1 MVHLIKNIVL
11 VFSMKAD
18 NKPTTL
24 TLSEKT
30 KEQLAELGKKGETFD
45 TILQRVIS
53 NSARLCGKNK
63 MKDSVEE
70 SDQESKENPMEESK
84 EE

>member
-1 MVHLIKNIVL
+1 MKNTE
-11 VFSMKAD
+11 

-45 TILQRVIS
+45 TILQRVIGT
-53 NSARLCGKNK
+53 SARLCSKNNN
-63 MKDSVEE
+63 KDPEEIQEEE
-70 SDQESKENPMEESK
+70 SE
-84 EE
+84 

>member
-1 MVHLIKNIVL
+1 MKNTE
-11 VFSMKAD
+11 

-45 TILQRVIS
+45 TILQRVIG
-53 NSARLCGKNK
+53 NSARLCSKNNSESQEEPDK
-63 MKDSVEE
+63 EE
-70 SDQESKENPMEESK
+70 SEE
-84 EE
+84 

>member
-1 MVHLIKNIVL
+1 MVNTK
-11 VFSMKAD
+11 

-45 TILQRVIS
+45 TILQRVIGG
-53 NSARLCGKNK
+53 SARLCSKNNNE
-63 MKDSVEE
+63 SQEE
-70 SDQESKENPMEESK
+70 PNEEEPEK
-84 EE
+84 